1 MKGWSFLFSIGGQC
15 PPYYLLFNILQLRF
29 VDTRLVRLYIRNVF
43 EIVMKDY
50 YQDFLIR
57 SWSERDRQSA
67 SQVIRSVLSEYGLGW
82 EPKGADR
89 DVLQV
94 EECYL
99 ATWGEFWVIEHQNQV
114 VGTGAYYPIKRGKNA
129 V

>member
-1 MKGWSFLFSIGGQC
+1 MFLKLSWKIIIKIFWFVLGQ
-15 PPYYLLFNILQLRF
+15 
-29 VDTRLVRLYIRNVF
+29 
-43 EIVMKDY
+43 K
-50 YQDFLIR
+50 
-57 SWSERDRQSA
+57 RDRQSA

-99 ATWGEFWVIEHQNQV
+99 ATWGEFRVIEHQNQV